1 MPTASE
7 EAPERQPRNPN
18 RTPAPPALRTS
29 PSAGRREGFQNL
41 VVMVFFPILDP
52 ATGGQVPD
60 GARGCTAP
68 VTSTTSG
75 AAMGIEH
82 VQVSVR

>member
-1 MPTASE
+1 
-7 EAPERQPRNPN
+7 
-18 RTPAPPALRTS
+18 
-29 PSAGRREGFQNL
+29 
-41 VVMVFFPILDP
+41 MVFFPLLDL

>member
-1 MPTASE
+1 MRLPNGSLAIRTAHPHLGHC
-7 EAPERQPRNPN
+7 ALAFPPRRRQ
-18 RTPAPPALRTS
+18 
-29 PSAGRREGFQNL
+29 GFQNL
-41 VVMVFFPILDP
+41 VVTVFFPILDP

-60 GARGCTAP
+60 GARGCTPP